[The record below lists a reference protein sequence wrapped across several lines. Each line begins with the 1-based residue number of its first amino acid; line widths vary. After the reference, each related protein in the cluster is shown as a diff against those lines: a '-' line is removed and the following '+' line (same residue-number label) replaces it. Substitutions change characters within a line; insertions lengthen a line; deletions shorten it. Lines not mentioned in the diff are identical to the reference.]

1 MTSRVLAVLIKEFI
15 QIRRDP
21 RTLAM
26 VLLLPAVQLLLFG
39 YAINTTVEH
48 LPTIVLDQAD
58 DRLSRELIQALN
70 NSGIFD
76 VVATARDA
84 GALRQAID
92 SGAARVGVIIPPDFA
107 RAQAASR
114 PAAVQVLID
123 GSDPTTAQSALYAL
137 VAVGQMRAIQAL
149 SARLAQLGLGG
160 EMPLEVQPLVL
171 YNPQMQSIDFMI
183 PGLIGLVLQNITLI
197 LTAFAIVRERERGT
211 LEQLIVTPLRSW
223 ELMLGKLLPY
233 AILSFCN
240 VLVALAVGAW
250 WFGVEIAG
258 SVPLL
263 LLLLSGIFLISSLG
277 LGLLISTVS
286 ETQGQ
291 AIQLAMFVLLPAILL
306 SGFMF
311 SRDAM
316 PLPLHDLGYAIPLT
330 YFLKIIRGIMLKGVG
345 LDLLWWDLVPM
356 ALLGAVVF
364 VLAALRFRK
373 QLA

>member
-1 MTSRVLAVLIKEFI
+1 MASRVLAVLIKEFI

-92 SGAARVGVIIPPDFA
+92 SGTARVGVIIPPDFA
-107 RAQAASR
+107 RAQAAGRS
-114 PAAVQVLID
+114 AAVQVLID
-123 GSDPTTAQSALYAL
+123 GSDPSTAQSALYAL

-240 VLVALAVGAW
+240 VLVALAVGTW

-258 SVPLL
+258 SVPL

-330 YFLKIIRGIMLKGVG
+330 YFLKIIRGIMLKGIG

>member
-291 AIQLAMFVLLPAILL
+291 AIQLAVFVLLPAILL

-330 YFLKIIRGIMLKGVG
+330 YFLKIIRGIMLKGIG

>member
-263 LLLLSGIFLISSLG
+263 LLLSGIFLISSLG

>member
-1 MTSRVLAVLIKEFI
+1 
-15 QIRRDP
+15 
-21 RTLAM
+21 
-26 VLLLPAVQLLLFG
+26 
-39 YAINTTVEH
+39 
-48 LPTIVLDQAD
+48 
-58 DRLSRELIQALN
+58 
-70 NSGIFD
+70 
-76 VVATARDA
+76 
-84 GALRQAID
+84 
-92 SGAARVGVIIPPDFA
+92 
-107 RAQAASR
+107 
-114 PAAVQVLID
+114 
-123 GSDPTTAQSALYAL
+123 
-137 VAVGQMRAIQAL
+137 
-149 SARLAQLGLGG
+149 
-160 EMPLEVQPLVL
+160 LEVQPLVL

-258 SVPLL
+258 SVPL